1 MTEPCLTEHGR
12 EPETALSR
20 AARFARRR
28 TRR

>member
-12 EPETALSR
+12 EPAPALPR
-20 AARFARRR
+20 AARFAGRR